1 MKYEERLI
9 FLAKI
14 REEVQKDETL
24 FSEIIN
30 CCQDGINTKI
40 QQLREQTADMEAIA
54 IAFSTTSGEKYKQ
67 ANQDWIKGLL
77 ISKIKKHNGTNA
89 FFAWNDTLKKLEENK

>member
-1 MKYEERLI
+1 MNYEERLI
-9 FLAKI
+9 FLSKI

-30 CCQDGINTKI
+30 CCQSGINAKI
-40 QQLREQTADMEAIA
+40 QQLREQACDMEAIA
-54 IAFSTTSGEKYKQ
+54 VAFSTTSGEKYKQ

-77 ISKIKKHNGTNA
+77 ISKIKKHNGTDA
-89 FFAWNDTLKKLEENK
+89 FFAWTDTLNKLEGNK